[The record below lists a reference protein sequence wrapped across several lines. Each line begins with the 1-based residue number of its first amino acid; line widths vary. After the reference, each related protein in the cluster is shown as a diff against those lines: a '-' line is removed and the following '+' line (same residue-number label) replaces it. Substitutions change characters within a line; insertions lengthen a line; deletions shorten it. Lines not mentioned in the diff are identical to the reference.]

1 VTIEKVVSSNETTV
15 VVGAGIS
22 GMTTA
27 IELANLG
34 NKVILIEKEPYIGGR
49 VTQLYK
55 YFPKLCHPTCGFEIN
70 LQKIRASQDITVLTM
85 AEVIDVAGSEGD
97 FTLKVKVHPRYIK
110 ETCTACGD
118 CTPALT
124 SEFDDQ
130 YNLGMMKRKG
140 IYRNN
145 NNAYPNTYTID
156 PGLLGTDELAEA
168 KKACKFDAIDEDMAE
183 ENIELTAGVVVWATG
198 WTPYDAAKIQAYGYD
213 RFDNVITN
221 IELERMMDP
230 YGPTG
235 GKILRPSDNTEA
247 KNVAF
252 IQCAGSRD
260 ENHLPHCSRFCCMAS
275 LKQTHYLR
283 EKYDDDFEASIY
295 YIDIRSIDRFE
306 DFYKKVQNDDN
317 VTFIKSKVASIT
329 EDDETKNPILHGV
342 DTEGYHRYSNSH
354 DLIVLAVGME
364 SNVEK
369 DILPEQIEV
378 NRSNY
383 IEDTSNLPGFYA
395 AGCSTDALDVNR
407 SVQQSTATALR
418 ALQSINHIS
427 KGNS

>member
-1 VTIEKVVSSNETTV
+1 VAIEKVVSSNETTV

-22 GMTTA
+22 GITTA

-70 LQKIRASQDITVLTM
+70 LQKIRASQDITVLTLT
-85 AEVIDVAGSEGD
+85 EVTEVSGTEGD
-97 FTLKVKVHPRYIK
+97 FKLKINTKPRFIK
-110 ETCTACGD
+110 ETCTSCGD
-118 CTPALT
+118 CLPPLT
-124 SEFDDQ
+124 SEFDDE

-140 IYRNN
+140 IYKNN
-145 NNAYPNTYTID
+145 NNAYPNIFTID
-156 PGLLGTDELAEA
+156 PQLSGTDELTEA
-168 KKACKFDAIDEDMAE
+168 KKLCKFDAIDEDMKE
-183 ENIELTAGVVVWATG
+183 EEFELTAGVVVWATG
-198 WTPYDAAKIQAYGYD
+198 WKPYDAAKIQAYGYD
-213 RFDNVITN
+213 RFENVITN
-221 IELERMMDP
+221 IEFERMMDP

-235 GKILRPSDNTEA
+235 GKIIRPSDNKEA
-247 KNVAF
+247 KDVAF

-275 LKQTHYLR
+275 LKQTSYLR
-283 EKYDDDFEASIY
+283 EKFEDDYKASIY
-295 YIDIRSIDRFE
+295 YIDIRTIDRFE
-306 DFYKKVQNDDN
+306 DFYKKVKNDSN
-317 VTFIKSKVASIT
+317 VTFIKSKVANIT
-329 EDDETKNPILHGV
+329 EDKETNDPILNGV
-342 DTEGYHRYSNSH
+342 DTEGYHRYANNH
-354 DLIVLAVGME
+354 DLVVLAVGMD
-364 SNVEK
+364 SNIEQ
-369 DILPEQIEV
+369 DIIPDEV
-378 NRSNY
+378 SINRSNY
-383 IEDTSNLPGFYA
+383 IEDTENLPGFYA